1 VTTAHRLP
9 GPRRDR
15 RGGLL
20 VSAVRVPLVLAVLAL
35 TACTTG
41 TASGPASAGS
51 SPSHAA
57 TVRATPVPTTSTE
70 WGAILDALP
79 AGVPRFPSA
88 RDATP
93 EGAASASLSTGS
105 SVAQVVAWYNGEMA
119 AAGYD
124 RTASS
129 GPLEDGSVVV
139 EYGGGSVAP
148 GCRVQVTA
156 KPRGGETL
164 IVILVAAACRPA

>member
-1 VTTAHRLP
+1 MTAHP
-9 GPRRDR
+9 VPFPRRDR
-15 RGGLL
+15 RGRAL
-20 VSAVRVPLVLAVLAL
+20 VPAVFGAIVMAALAL
-35 TACTTG
+35 AACTTG

-51 SPSHAA
+51 PPSPAA

-88 RDATP
+88 RETTP
-93 EGAASASLSTGS
+93 EGAATASLSTGS
-105 SVAQVVAWYNGEMA
+105 SVAQVVAWYDGEMA
-119 AAGYD
+119 AARYD

-139 EYGGGSVAP
+139 EYDGGSARP

-156 KPRGGETL
+156 RPRGGETL